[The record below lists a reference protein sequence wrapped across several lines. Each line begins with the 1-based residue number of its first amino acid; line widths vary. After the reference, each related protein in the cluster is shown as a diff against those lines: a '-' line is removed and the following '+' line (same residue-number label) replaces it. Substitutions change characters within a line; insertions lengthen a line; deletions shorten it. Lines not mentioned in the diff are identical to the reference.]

1 MGKWHTSDSIHRV
14 KVLWIPKSDFRTTQK
29 RVSFSCFCRQYTREL
44 VQQNKWRK
52 ERHMGYFMK
61 SLRWWFVLH
70 TKNAI
75 TFDILQTFG
84 CGWKMTKMFL
94 KQTKSSTK
102 LGLSLSISRKQYVQ
116 ILTAFERLK
125 FIDYLSFCGSLLVY
139 IRIICLYLIST
150 ENTQTQTT
158 NVQMIII
165 ICIFV
170 RLRLISTVS
179 ILKSTVTQ
187 TKKTRVL
194 KQSCLSVVTLVDTFF
209 FVLIIIWWKNRI
221 KM

>member
-1 MGKWHTSDSIHRV
+1 
-14 KVLWIPKSDFRTTQK
+14 
-29 RVSFSCFCRQYTREL
+29 
-44 VQQNKWRK
+44 
-52 ERHMGYFMK
+52 
-61 SLRWWFVLH
+61 
-70 TKNAI
+70 
-75 TFDILQTFG
+75 
-84 CGWKMTKMFL
+84 MTKMFL

-102 LGLSLSISRKQYVQ
+102 LGLSLSISHKQYVQ

-187 TKKTRVL
+187 TKKNKVL
-194 KQSCLSVVTLVDTFF
+194 KQSFLSVVTLVDTFF

-221 KM
+221 TNVEMDITGSILTMDVFIISAICSGSAIPAMPWRGIHRHLEYWSPQNDVEKLRHLRSQHAGKIIACDIATLRVCLRAFAENNQNK